1 MQFNTSV
8 NKQHNRAYFVRIAPK
23 YALKAYTYQDK
34 QKRYSAV
41 IL

>member
-8 NKQHNRAYFVRIAPK
+8 DKWNDQVYFVRIAPNC
-23 YALKAYTYQDK
+23 APKAYTRQDK
-34 QKRYSAV
+34 QKRCNDW